1 MRPRRRKSA
10 ANSDSTGGALTCGG
24 RAVSIPVSKA
34 PDGNPHEGATV
45 GSEVNLDLYT
55 SAFCDPCIITRA
67 VIADV
72 QRVVPS
78 VVVRE
83 LDVAREENLARE
95 AGIRS
100 TPTVVVRSSS
110 GAEVFRAEGIPTV
123 NQVLVALAKAV

>member
-1 MRPRRRKSA
+1 MPFA
-10 ANSDSTGGALTCGG
+10 VALG
-24 RAVSIPVSKA
+24 
-34 PDGNPHEGATV
+34 
-45 GSEVNLDLYT
+45 VNLDLYT
-55 SAFCDPCIITRA
+55 SAFCDPCIITRS

-72 QRVVPS
+72 QRVVPA

-100 TPTVVVRSSS
+100 TPTIVVRNES
-110 GAEVFRAEGIPTV
+110 GDEVFRAEGIPTI

>member
-1 MRPRRRKSA
+1 MMGAPFSFPTNAAPR
-10 ANSDSTGGALTCGG
+10 
-24 RAVSIPVSKA
+24 
-34 PDGNPHEGATV
+34 GNPPVGTVV

-72 QRVVPS
+72 QRVVPT

-83 LDVAREENLARE
+83 LDVAREEILARE

-100 TPTVVVRSSS
+100 TPTVVVRSDS
-110 GAEVFRAEGIPTV
+110 GAEVFRAEGIPTI